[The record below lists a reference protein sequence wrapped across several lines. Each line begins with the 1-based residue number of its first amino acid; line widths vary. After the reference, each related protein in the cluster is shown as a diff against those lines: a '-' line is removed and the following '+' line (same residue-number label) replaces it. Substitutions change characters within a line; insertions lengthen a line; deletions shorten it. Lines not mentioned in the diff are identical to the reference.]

1 MDKDSAV
8 QWKKAI
14 WLGFIFFGMI
24 GFILYSQ
31 NKNIEN
37 LKLNGI
43 RTTGT
48 IVAFGSK
55 NSIHWVHKFQD
66 DDVKIIDNNQHFLG
80 LQLGEH
86 FEANF
91 DINYL
96 VNARILLSNPVL
108 NFSSDTIYYY
118 DFING
123 LI

>member
-1 MDKDSAV
+1 MDKDSAA

-14 WLGFIFFGMI
+14 WLGFVFFGMI

-31 NKNIEN
+31 NKNIES

-43 RTTGT
+43 GTSGT

-80 LQLGEH
+80 LQLGEQ
-86 FEANF
+86 FEATF
-91 DINYL
+91 DPNYP
-96 VNARILLSNPVL
+96 VNARIHLSNPII
-108 NFSSDTIYYY
+108 NFSSDTI
-118 DFING
+118 
-123 LI
+123 